1 VSDDTTAAARRAPRA
16 ASVGAGLVGALVF
29 VELVSGFLQGYYTPL
44 ATDVARHLG
53 ISDGDVNWLEAA
65 QLLVS
70 ALVVPALAKLGDLV
84 GHQRLLLVAAVV
96 TAVATWGIALS
107 TSFTA
112 YLVFWALQGVF
123 TVWLPL
129 EVALI
134 YRRSLGMPDRAAATR
149 RATGVIVAALEAG
162 AIAGALSA
170 GVFTGLLDS
179 LWLVLAVPAVLTTAV
194 VVVVHL
200 CVESEHE
207 RTEGVLDA
215 AGLALVSVSL
225 LAVTGGLSLVR
236 LVGAGSPWPW
246 LAMVLGLAVLVPFVR
261 HELRTAD
268 PLIDLRVMRRPEM
281 WPVQATALLFGVS
294 VLGAQIPLSTFAQ
307 TDPDEYGFGLGLD
320 SSSVAPII
328 GGYVLSLLVGALLF
342 GRVSQAVAP
351 RACLIGATSL
361 VAVGY
366 GALVPLHDTIAQ
378 VLACVVVAGIGSGA
392 LVAALPATAAA
403 AAPEGR
409 TGVATGLTNTA
420 KTVGGSFASCVFGVA
435 LAVKAGEAA
444 DHTAGSLSGYY
455 TVWIVCS
462 ATAVVAT
469 VLLLFVPRLAFADP
483 EPVDATGEVLR

>member
-1 VSDDTTAAARRAPRA
+1 MSDDKTTAPRARRAG
-16 ASVGAGLVGALVF
+16 SVGAGLVGALVF

-44 ATDVARHLG
+44 ATDVARHL
-53 ISDGDVNWLEAA
+53 DVTDADINWLEAA

-70 ALVVPALAKLGDLV
+70 ALVVPALSKLGDLV

-107 TSFTA
+107 SSFPA

-134 YRRSLGMPDRAAATR
+134 YRRSIGRPDRAAATR

-170 GVFTGLLDS
+170 GVFTGLTDS
-179 LWLVLAVPAVLTTAV
+179 LWIVLAVPAVLTTAV
-194 VVVVHL
+194 VVVVHRF
-200 CVESEHE
+200 VESDHE
-207 RTEGVLDA
+207 RSEGSLDGV
-215 AGLALVSVSL
+215 GLGLISVSL

-236 LVGAGSPWPW
+236 FLGADSPWPW
-246 LAMVLGLAVLVPFVR
+246 LTMAAGLAVLVPFAR

-268 PLIDLRVMRRPEM
+268 PLIDLRVMRQPAM

-307 TDPDEYGFGLGLD
+307 TDPEKYGFGLGLD

-328 GGYVLSLLVGALLF
+328 GGYVMSLLVGALLF

-351 RACLIGATSL
+351 RACLIGATGL

-366 GALVPLHDTIAQ
+366 AALVPLHDSVAQ
-378 VLACVVVAGIGSGA
+378 VLACIVLAGVGSGA
-392 LVAALPATAAA
+392 LVAALPAAAAA

-435 LAVKAGEAA
+435 LAVEAGTVAS

-469 VLLLFVPRLAFADP
+469 VLLLFVPKLAFADP
-483 EPVDATGEVLR
+483 DAAAITEVLR